1 MTDRWHPWRA
11 VARHPDVTVVYDDP
25 GEGNVGLV
33 DLRTRVITLCPSLLQ
48 DERRST
54 LTHELV
60 HLERGTPCGPGDPE
74 EREVERLAARRI
86 ITLPDLVEAV
96 RWSDH
101 LVEQAVE
108 LWADEDMVRI
118 RLHHLTAAEREELT
132 RVRASCEGLEEPA
145 RAYPQEP

>member
-1 MTDRWHPWRA
+1 MADRWHPWRA
-11 VARHPDVTVVYDDP
+11 VARHSDVTVVYDDP

-74 EREVERLAARRI
+74 EREVERLAAVRI
-86 ITLPDLVEAV
+86 ITLPDLVEALK
-96 RWSDH
+96 WSDH
-101 LVEQAVE
+101 LDEQAVE
-108 LWADEDMVRI
+108 LWVDEDTVRV
-118 RLHHLTAAEREELT
+118 RLRHLTEPERRELSRARAARD
-132 RVRASCEGLEEPA
+132 GLEDPA
-145 RAYPQEP
+145 QAYPEEP

>member
-1 MTDRWHPWRA
+1 MADRWHPWRA
-11 VARHPDVTVVYDDP
+11 VAGLPDVTVVYGDP

-33 DLRTRVITLCPSLLQ
+33 DLRSRVITLCPSLLQ

-74 EREVERLAARRI
+74 EREVERLAAARI
-86 ITLPDLVEAV
+86 IPLPDLVEAV

-101 LVEQAVE
+101 LEEQALA
-108 LWADEDMVRI
+108 LWVDEDMVRV
-118 RLHHLTAAEREELT
+118 RLRHLTEREREELA
-132 RVRASCEGLEEPA
+132 RARASREG
-145 RAYPQEP
+145 QEVAGPPYADGP